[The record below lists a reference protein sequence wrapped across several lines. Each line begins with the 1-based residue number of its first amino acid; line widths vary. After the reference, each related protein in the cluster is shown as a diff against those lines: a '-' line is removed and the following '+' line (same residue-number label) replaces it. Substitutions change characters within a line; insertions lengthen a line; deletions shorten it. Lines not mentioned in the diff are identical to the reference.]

1 MAFRK
6 LIKQTMMRS
15 NMTIVVVYLRK
26 MLRIDDTMETT
37 LKSDTQK
44 FEPLINIISLV
55 TGTNLKF
62 SNFVIVIS
70 ISFLV
75 RHVSTG

>member
-6 LIKQTMMRS
+6 LIQQTMMRS

-37 LKSDTQK
+37 LKSDDVQG
-44 FEPLINIISLV
+44 S
-55 TGTNLKF
+55 
-62 SNFVIVIS
+62 
-70 ISFLV
+70 
-75 RHVSTG
+75 